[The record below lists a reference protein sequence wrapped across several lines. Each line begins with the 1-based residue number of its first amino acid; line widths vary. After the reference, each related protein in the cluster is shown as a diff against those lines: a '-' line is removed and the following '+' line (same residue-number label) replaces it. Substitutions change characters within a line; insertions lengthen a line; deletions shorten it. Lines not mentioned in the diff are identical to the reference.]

1 MTNLFTKNLYIKEE
15 VACALLCAILRN
27 EKECATFWGL
37 ELYHSGYHD
46 EVIDY
51 LWTIYYSFHA
61 SLNPSFEKYF
71 IRKLL
76 DVSLTRSLLI
86 TTIIINLCNKP
97 YTTDV
102 YVLLNSTTLIK
113 PKTKSFDEEWF
124 LKKDYESI
132 ANYILSDDFDT
143 SEEEM
148 DAIRTHAL
156 NFYGI
161 KWYREMLLPSPNIC
175 LKMRFL
181 SHIMQ
186 ICTTR
191 VYNIPKKNRLNVS
204 SERVEAPLENP
215 HTSVKIRTR
224 DILKNACK
232 FEINCSN
239 ILHLF
244 RLKRHGCETNPV
256 DIKKCY
262 REKWLYHCSQTPY
275 WSEKIKDYGG
285 TINVERAEIEFRD
298 AEKEEAF
305 FKEHSLEPDEQP
317 IEVQNKSIQ
326 NIAEFEG
333 DNAIVE
339 FKKMFGKWDIIV

>member
-15 VACALLCAILRN
+15 VACALLGAILRN
-27 EKECATFWGL
+27 EKETAIFWGL
-37 ELYHSGYHD
+37 ELYYSGYQE
-46 EVIDY
+46 EVVDY

-61 SLNPSFEKYF
+61 SLNPSFEKYM
-71 IRKLL
+71 IRKLS
-76 DVSLTRSLLI
+76 DVDLTRVLII
-86 TTIIINLCNKP
+86 TTIITNLCIKP

-102 YVLLNSTTLIK
+102 YVLLNSVTLVKTTH
-113 PKTKSFDEEWF
+113 FEEEWF
-124 LKKDYESI
+124 LEKDFESI
-132 ANYILSDDFDT
+132 ANYIMSDEFEA

-148 DAIRTHAL
+148 DDIRTHAL
-156 NFYGI
+156 NFYRI

-186 ICTTR
+186 ICSTQ
-191 VYNIPKKNRLNVS
+191 VYEIPKKNRLNVS
-204 SERVEAPLENP
+204 SAHMKTPLENP
-215 HTSVKIRTR
+215 HAPVKIRTR

-239 ILHLF
+239 MLHLF
-244 RLKRHGCETNPV
+244 SLKRHDCETNSM

-262 REKWLYHCSQTPY
+262 RDNWLYHCSQTPY
-275 WSEKIKDYGG
+275 WSEKITEYGG
-285 TINVERAEIEFRD
+285 IVNVERKEVEFGD

-305 FKEHSLEPDEQP
+305 FKEYSLEPDEQP
-317 IEVQNKSIQ
+317 TEVQNKSIQ
-326 NIAEFEG
+326 DIVEFEG
-333 DNAIVE
+333 DDAIVE